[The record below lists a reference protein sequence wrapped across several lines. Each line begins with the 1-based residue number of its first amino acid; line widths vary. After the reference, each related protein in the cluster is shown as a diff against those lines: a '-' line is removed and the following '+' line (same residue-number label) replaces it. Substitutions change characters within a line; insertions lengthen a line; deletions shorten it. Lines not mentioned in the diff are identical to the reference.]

1 MDVHDNEILTY
12 TVDFENKEITMK
24 TINRKREIIF
34 VKFKDVLVH
43 YFEMA
48 MPNSIIFDIDEYEGR
63 KVVKEERELLKNTK
77 AFCWPLAYENENDL
91 IRMINYAL
99 QTYLNIPPS
108 VCVSMPLLVPESYE
122 KNRKL
127 SKQLRLC
134 RA

>member
-1 MDVHDNEILTY
+1 MDVHDNKILAY

-24 TINRKREIIF
+24 TINIKHEIIF

-48 MPNSIIFDIDEYEGR
+48 MPDSIIFDIDEYERR

-91 IRMINYAL
+91 IEKLEGYKYYIINSSSGLTGWVLAKSIEFYK
-99 QTYLNIPPS
+99 
-108 VCVSMPLLVPESYE
+108 E
-122 KNRKL
+122 
-127 SKQLRLC
+127 
-134 RA
+134 

>member
-1 MDVHDNEILTY
+1 MDVHDNKILAY

-24 TINRKREIIF
+24 TINIKHEIIF

-48 MPNSIIFDIDEYEGR
+48 MPDSIIFDIDEYEGR

-91 IRMINYAL
+91 IEKLEGYKYYIINSSSGLTGWVLAKSIEFYK
-99 QTYLNIPPS
+99 
-108 VCVSMPLLVPESYE
+108 E
-122 KNRKL
+122 
-127 SKQLRLC
+127 
-134 RA
+134 

>member
-1 MDVHDNEILTY
+1 MDVHDNKILAY

-24 TINRKREIIF
+24 TINIKHEIIF

-48 MPNSIIFDIDEYEGR
+48 MPDSIIFDIDEYEGR

-91 IRMINYAL
+91 IEKLEGYKYYIINSSSGLTGWVLAKS
-99 QTYLNIPPS
+99 I
-108 VCVSMPLLVPESYE
+108 
-122 KNRKL
+122 KL
-127 SKQLRLC
+127 YKE
-134 RA
+134 

>member
-48 MPNSIIFDIDEYEGR
+48 MPNSIIFDIDEYEG
-63 KVVKEERELLKNTK
+63 KEVIKENRELLKNTK
-77 AFCWPLAYENENDL
+77 DFCWPVGYENESDL
-91 IRMINYAL
+91 IKNLEGYKYYIINSSSGLTGWVLAKSIEFYK
-99 QTYLNIPPS
+99 
-108 VCVSMPLLVPESYE
+108 E
-122 KNRKL
+122 
-127 SKQLRLC
+127 
-134 RA
+134 